1 LINNLSLR
9 VTSPSGTTYWGNNG
23 LNSGVWSSA
32 GGSEDTI
39 NSIENVFVSSP
50 TAGVWLVEVIGSAI
64 VQDNHVETSQ
74 VDADYGLVV
83 AGGLGQLG
91 GGGTFATTAPVGTG
105 CGGTQV
111 VCDEAIYEFP
121 SFDLQNSSFTLDYD
135 AGQYTLVPGAGS
147 WITPTGAQGFGD
159 DTESNFTIPF
169 SLPHPGG
176 STSTLRVCS
185 NGFVTTGASVS
196 GSNYSSSVAKFLP
209 VEMWCA
215 LWRDLNP
222 SSGGDVYVS
231 SNSQRAVVSWVNVP
245 NYSSTGSNTLQMQFW
260 ANGDV
265 HVIYQSITVSG
276 SYLVGYSVA
285 SASDPGSIDISNS
298 LSSGLTVCNGS
309 AGTPDVAL
317 DASARPIVGTTVDMV
332 TSNVP
337 LTSVGGLSILSL
349 TAIPGGFDLGAL
361 GMPGCALYQN
371 LDLVDLFAVSGGTGQ
386 RSFAFPNTPSLAGTI
401 LLNQSAVMVL
411 GINAFNMVTSNGL
424 EFVVG
429 LN

>member
-1 LINNLSLR
+1 MT
-9 VTSPSGTTYWGNNG
+9 VQTKAPSG
-23 LNSGVWSSA
+23 A
-32 GGSEDTI
+32 
-39 NSIENVFVSSP
+39 
-50 TAGVWLVEVIGSAI
+50 
-64 VQDNHVETSQ
+64 
-74 VDADYGLVV
+74 
-83 AGGLGQLG
+83 
-91 GGGTFATTAPVGTG
+91 TFANFASVGVG
-105 CGGTQV
+105 CGGTAV
-111 VCDEAIYEFP
+111 VCDEALYEYP
-121 SFDLQNSSFTLDYD
+121 NFDLQNSSFTLDYD

-147 WITPTGAQGFGD
+147 WITPTGAQGYGD
-159 DTESNFTIPF
+159 DTENNFTIPF

-196 GSNYSSSVAKFLP
+196 GTNYSPSVAKFLP

-245 NYSSTGSNTLQMQFW
+245 NYSSSGSNTLQMQFW

-265 HVIYQSITVSG
+265 HVIYQNITVSG

-285 SASDPGSIDISNS
+285 SAADPGSVDISAS